1 MKAIKTVFASLF
13 AISMIG
19 CSANTQMMNPAALG
33 ARPVNTMAAGNL
45 RAQAAATP
53 TAKTNLPFFAMF
65 NNAYRGLLSENE
77 AIGRKDP
84 NNVDKYFVG
93 LIDSAVKTIDGAFYD
108 IDDAASVQALIRAT
122 TRGVRVRLV
131 TETDS
136 LMDKHNP
143 TQPRAS
149 IAQLR
154 AAGIEIRDD
163 KQAGL
168 MHNKFMVVDN
178 ATVWTGSLNLTTSSV
193 YHHNNN
199 SVMIKSPQ
207 LAANFN
213 AEFSRLFEQNI
224 FTPNDHAVP
233 NPVVNV
239 SGIQIQTFFSPG
251 GNAMT
256 AIHEELKRATKS
268 IKFMAFSMTDK
279 EILRIMLEKKAA
291 GVKVE
296 GVFDNCLIPQYSIFF
311 DLKKA
316 GVLALGDGNQALMH
330 HKVIIIDDTTV
341 ITGSYNFSKSAQTK
355 NQENMLVIKSPL
367 IGKQYADEY
376 FKIRTAA
383 FDNKNLPAYDHPACN
398 KRTPAN
404 PAAPAARGTLPGA
417 MLPGTLIQGALFAGE
432 ADERE

>member
-1 MKAIKTVFASLF
+1 MKLIKSALASLF
-13 AISMIG
+13 ALSVVG
-19 CSANTQMMNPAALG
+19 CSANPTMMPYG
-33 ARPVNTMAAGNL
+33 ARPMVNSFNTGMRAMGNT
-45 RAQAAATP
+45 AQ
-53 TAKTNLPFFAMF
+53 TNLPFLAMF
-65 NNAYRGLLSENE
+65 NNAYKGLLTENE
-77 AIGRKDP
+77 QIGRNSP
-84 NNVDKYFVG
+84 QNVDKYFVG
-93 LIDSAVKTIDGAFYD
+93 LIDSATRTLDGSFYD
-108 IDDAASVQALIRAT
+108 IDDAASVEALIRAKK
-122 TRGVRVRLV
+122 RGVNVRLV

-143 TQPRAS
+143 TQPRRS
-149 IAQLR
+149 IAALR

-178 ATVWTGSLNLTTSSV
+178 ATVWTGSLNLTTSSMF
-193 YHHNNN
+193 HHNNN

-213 AEFSRLFEQNI
+213 AEFSRLFEQGI
-224 FTPNDHAVP
+224 FVPNDHAVP

-256 AIHEELKRATKS
+256 AVHEELKRATKS
-268 IKFMAFSMTDK
+268 IRFMAFSMTDK

-296 GVFDNCLIPQYSIFF
+296 GVFDTCLIPQYSIYW

-316 GVLALGDGNQALMH
+316 GVLTLGDGNQALMH
-330 HKVIIIDDTTV
+330 HKVMVIDDTTV
-341 ITGSYNFSKSAQTK
+341 ITGSYNFSKSAQNK

-367 IGKQYADEY
+367 IAKQYVDEY
-376 FKIRTAA
+376 YKIRTAA
-383 FDNKNLPAYDHPACN
+383 FDNKNLPAYDHPACQ
-398 KRTPAN
+398 KRTS
-404 PAAPAARGTLPGA
+404 APAPGAVSAQNSRMLPGA
-417 MLPGTLIQGALFAGE
+417 MLPGQMIAAMGE